1 MFAVGVT
8 FAGIVAVVTLQ
19 AECCQ
24 VAFGVV
30 GRVVV
35 EVGGSEDDPAA
46 GLEMRPAM
54 RSSAPFT
61 ASPGALKTETYSSSW
76 TRWRTSAAPRSK

>member
-8 FAGIVAVVTLQ
+8 FVGIVAVVILL
-19 AECCQ
+19 AACCQ
-24 VAFGVV
+24 VALAVV
-30 GRVVV
+30 GRAVV
-35 EVGGSEDDPAA
+35 EVSGSKDDPAA
-46 GLEMRPAM
+46 GLEMPPAM

-61 ASPGALKTETYSSSW
+61 ASPGALKTETCSSSW